1 MSYVKRQERGF
12 PTKICTVFGSTLRK
26 MQDFSV
32 NSRSAGPLG
41 SSINVLFLIIHIW
54 WSVSAFFPGSCWT
67 ARSSGPR
74 WTERSAG
81 KIDLWTCVVF
91 TLCSKPRNTQA
102 HADISVSVNTR
113 PHVWCCLHVLTYVSQ
128 NHWAT
133 AYKPNVKTHTQAD
146 VLQGSPVCC
155 YPCVIVCCFCLGAT
169 RKGGTIW
176 TQRPTRTHGEC
187 GIVCVERSQINIQW
201 SVLYFLIY
209 LQQLLL
215 WLHGTWKAGCS
226 L

>member
-1 MSYVKRQERGF
+1 MCL
-12 PTKICTVFGSTLRK
+12 P
-26 MQDFSV
+26 FSQGPAGQ
-32 NSRSAGPLG
+32 RGPLG
-41 SSINVLFLIIHIW
+41 PVGPSGARVRSIFGHALYSHCVQSLEILKHMFYM
-54 WSVSAFFPGSCWT
+54 
-67 ARSSGPR
+67 
-74 WTERSAG
+74 RSA
-81 KIDLWTCVVF
+81 TY
-91 TLCSKPRNTQA
+91 
-102 HADISVSVNTR
+102 TR

>member
-1 MSYVKRQERGF
+1 MYISTRRPTSRDKREVF

-81 KIDLWTCVVF
+81 KIDLRACVVF

-102 HADISVSVNTR
+102 HVLHAISHLYTA
-113 PHVWCCLHVLTYVSQ
+113 PCLML
-128 NHWAT
+128 
-133 AYKPNVKTHTQAD
+133 P
-146 VLQGSPVCC
+146 
-155 YPCVIVCCFCLGAT
+155 PCSHLRQPEPFEPLPI
-169 RKGGTIW
+169 
-176 TQRPTRTHGEC
+176 
-187 GIVCVERSQINIQW
+187 
-201 SVLYFLIY
+201 
-209 LQQLLL
+209 
-215 WLHGTWKAGCS
+215 S
-226 L
+226 LM